1 MIFAEQKIS
10 SGCNC
15 ENVSHCEKKSLR
27 IQNSSIIIVNF
38 LREAKEKFLRGEFYV
53 ISGLN
58 LLAILL
64 SGVDR
69 VKGKLGWKL
78 HLAMRFEPPLMSK

>member
-1 MIFAEQKIS
+1 MFHIAKKK
-10 SGCNC
+10 
-15 ENVSHCEKKSLR
+15 VSARR

-78 HLAMRFEPPLMSK
+78 HLAARFQHPLMSK